1 MGETP
6 MPRAVESIRPSDLES
21 QVGAGGHAELAGA
34 GTLQKATMTRRT
46 RNMIC
51 IWVMALGFA
60 NLVAYTVAY
69 AYMGGDAHNGE
80 IRDGVCYV
88 RGHFLHG
95 TSGAERPV
103 SRGLWIYSYLH
114 SISIWPSIA
123 AVLISNMIL
132 ARPHIIAT
140 MKEGLVSGD
149 TFVTVV
155 ITLVTFLTL
164 VATVAFTLEFIRAL
178 SQ

>member
-1 MGETP
+1 
-6 MPRAVESIRPSDLES
+6 
-21 QVGAGGHAELAGA
+21 
-34 GTLQKATMTRRT
+34 MTTRT
-46 RNMIC
+46 RNRIC
-51 IWVMALGFA
+51 IWVITLGITNFI
-60 NLVAYTVAY
+60 AYAVAY
-69 AYMGGDAHNGE
+69 AYLGGDAHNGE

-103 SRGLWIYSYLH
+103 SRGLWIYSYIH

-123 AVLISNMIL
+123 AVLIANMIM
-132 ARPHIIAT
+132 ARPYIIAT
-140 MKEGLVSGD
+140 MKDGFIAGG

-155 ITLVTFLTL
+155 ITLLSFLTF
-164 VATVAFTLEFIRAL
+164 VATLYFTLEFIREL

>member
-1 MGETP
+1 
-6 MPRAVESIRPSDLES
+6 L
-21 QVGAGGHAELAGA
+21 
-34 GTLQKATMTRRT
+34 
-46 RNMIC
+46 C
-51 IWVMALGFA
+51 IWIIGLGIA
-60 NLVAYTVAY
+60 NFIAYTVSY
-69 AYMGGDAHNGE
+69 WYVGGDAHNGE
-80 IRDGVCYV
+80 VREGVYYV

-95 TSGAERPV
+95 AVGAERPV

-140 MKEGLVSGD
+140 MKEGFISGP

-155 ITLVTFLTL
+155 ITLLSFLTL
-164 VATVAFTLEFIRAL
+164 VATLVFALQFIGEL
-178 SQ
+178 WQ